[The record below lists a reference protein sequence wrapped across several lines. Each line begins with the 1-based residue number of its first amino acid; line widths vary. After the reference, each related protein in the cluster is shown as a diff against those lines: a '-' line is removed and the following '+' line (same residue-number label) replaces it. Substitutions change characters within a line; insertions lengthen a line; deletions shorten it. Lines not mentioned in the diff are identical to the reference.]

1 MSAHMSEHA
10 VDQAPPGR
18 TRALVWALGLNGLFL
33 VVEFTG
39 GIVFGSLALLA
50 DAGHMVADVLGLGI
64 GVAGVVLLSRP
75 TGRRHSFGFARA
87 EVLAAQASALL
98 LAGGGAWV
106 IVEAVT
112 RVSDRIVHPVNAQGL
127 MAVALVGLVVN
138 VASALVV
145 HRAEGESLNMRAA
158 VVHLAT
164 DAVGSVAALI
174 AGALIWAFGWT
185 WADSL
190 ASVIVAAL
198 MLWSGGRLLAQTT
211 HILMEGTPTGID
223 AESLRTA
230 VRGVP
235 DVVDVHHLHLW
246 NLASDVSA
254 CSAHVVLA
262 GRPTLLQAQQTA
274 DLVRAELADRFGLI
288 HVTLEL
294 EDLNSIQASLAGATY
309 PQKSAT
315 KEQPFT

>member
-18 TRALVWALGLNGLFL
+18 TRALAWALGLNGLFL

-75 TGRRHSFGFARA
+75 AGRRHSYGFARA

-98 LAGGGAWV
+98 LGAGGVWV
-106 IVEAVT
+106 IVEAVS
-112 RVSDRIVHPVNAQGL
+112 RVADPIVHPVDAVGL
-127 MAVALVGLVVN
+127 MTVALIGLVVN
-138 VASALVV
+138 VVSAVMV
-145 HRAEGESLNMRAA
+145 HHAEGESLNMRAA
-158 VVHLAT
+158 EVHLAT
-164 DAVGSVAALI
+164 DALGSVAALI
-174 AGALIWAFGWT
+174 AGALIWAFGWL

-190 ASVIVAAL
+190 ASVVIAAL
-198 MLWSGGRLLAQTT
+198 MLWAGGRLLTQTT
-211 HILMEGTPTGID
+211 HILMEGTPAGLD
-223 AESLRTA
+223 ADQVCAA
-230 VRGVP
+230 VRTVP

-262 GRPTLLQAQQTA
+262 GRPTLVQAQQVA
-274 DLVRAELADRFGLI
+274 ALVRVELADRFGLT

-294 EDLNSIQASLAGATY
+294 EDLKSIQPSVPA
-309 PQKSAT
+309 
-315 KEQPFT
+315 